1 MLLPFT
7 LRARASTQ
15 RINSYPQKLSTGGT
29 FMTTRP
35 RFTLLLDKRGTL
47 TAQSPSGAHRDP
59 LRRVGRGV
67 LVAIGIALCIMPD
80 AGGSIPKQY
89 VSYKE
94 YAYYALGYNTEQ
106 YKCLSILWGK
116 ESAWNPA
123 AVGNLNGTHRVY
135 GIPQGK
141 SEWLKDQ
148 DGYTQIQWGLKYI
161 GNRYG
166 EPCIAL
172 DHWKAKGW
180 H

>member
-1 MLLPFT
+1 MKRHTALT
-7 LRARASTQ
+7 STYV
-15 RINSYPQKLSTGGT
+15 NGFDTH
-29 FMTTRP
+29 
-35 RFTLLLDKRGTL
+35 GTL
-47 TAQSPSGAHRDP
+47 TTQSLSKAHRDP

-89 VSYKE
+89 TDYKT
-94 YAYYALGYNTEQ
+94 YAFYLLDWNVKEH
-106 YKCLSILWGK
+106 KCLVKLYGK

-123 AVGNLNGTHRVY
+123 AVNGSHY

-148 DGYTQIQWGLKYI
+148 DGYAQVRWGLDYI
-161 GNRYG
+161 GHRYG

-172 DHWKAKGW
+172 DHFKRKGW

>member
-1 MLLPFT
+1 MKRNTALT
-7 LRARASTQ
+7 STYA
-15 RINSYPQKLSTGGT
+15 NE
-29 FMTTRP
+29 
-35 RFTLLLDKRGTL
+35 LDSDGTL

-67 LVAIGIALCIMPD
+67 LVAIGISLCFITE

-89 VSYKE
+89 ISYKE
-94 YAYYALGYNTEQ
+94 YAYYALGYNTRE
-106 YKCLSILWGK
+106 YKCLVVLYGK
-116 ESAWNPA
+116 ESAWNPKA
-123 AVGNLNGTHRVY
+123 RNGSHY

-161 GNRYG
+161 GHRYG

-172 DHWKAKGW
+172 DHWSKYGW

>member
-1 MLLPFT
+1 MHIIDT
-7 LRARASTQ
+7 H
-15 RINSYPQKLSTGGT
+15 
-29 FMTTRP
+29 
-35 RFTLLLDKRGTL
+35 GTL
-47 TAQSPSGAHRDP
+47 TAQSLSKAHRKP
-59 LRRVGRGV
+59 LRGVACGV

-89 VSYKE
+89 TDYKT
-94 YAYYALGYNTEQ
+94 YAFYLLDWNVKEH
-106 YKCLSILWGK
+106 KCLVKLYGK

-123 AVGNLNGTHRVY
+123 AVNGSHY

-148 DGYTQIQWGLKYI
+148 DGYAQVRWGLDYI
-161 GNRYG
+161 GHRYG

-172 DHWKAKGW
+172 DHWRKYNW